1 MDAEQPLLQPYRMG
15 PLQLANR
22 VVMAPLTRSRATDPD
37 LVPTDLHVRY
47 YTQRASAGLIITE
60 GTWVSAQAVG
70 WHDVPGLFT
79 DAQVRGWSAVTDS
92 VHAAGGLIMAQLWHT
107 GSLSH
112 PTFFDGAPPVAPSA
126 IDPQLHSPTR
136 AGNLPTVTPR
146 ALTTDEIRQ
155 TIADFAAAAA
165 NAMRAGF
172 DGVQIQGGF
181 NYLFGQFF
189 NPATNRREDEYGGS
203 IENRARMLLAVID
216 AIGERVDLTRV
227 GVKAGPAW
235 SERGRFHSTAD
246 TLATNDYLAEK
257 LNDYPLSHW
266 LLMGAMADLTG
277 GPLDALQGDGMFA
290 HFRPRYQGTL
300 IANVGMTRQRG
311 NQLLTDG
318 LADLIAFGRP
328 FIANPDLPAR
338 FAADAPLATSDPALH
353 YSPGPHGYLDYPA
366 MDTPAEVL
374 TNDTATP

>member
-1 MDAEQPLLQPYRMG
+1 MDLDQPLLQPYRMG

-22 VVMAPLTRSRATDPD
+22 IVMAPLTRSRATDSD

-79 DAQVRGWSAVTDS
+79 DAQVRGWAAVTES

-112 PTFFDGAPPVAPSA
+112 PSFFDGQAPLAPSA
-126 IDPQLHSPTR
+126 VDPRLHSPTR
-136 AGNLPTVTPR
+136 AGNLPTITPR
-146 ALTTDEIRQ
+146 AMSAADIRD
-155 TIADFAAAAA
+155 TIVDFATAAR

-172 DGVQIQGGF
+172 DGVQVQGGF

-189 NPATNRREDEYGGS
+189 NPATNRRTDEYGGS
-203 IENRARMLLAVID
+203 IANRTRMLLAVLN
-216 AIGERVDLTRV
+216 AIGERIDIARV

-235 SERGRFHSTAD
+235 SERGEFRSTED
-246 TLATNDYLAEK
+246 TLAVNDYLADR
-257 LNDYPLSHW
+257 LNDYDLSHW

-277 GPLDALQGDGMFA
+277 GPLVELRDDGMFA
-290 HFRPRYQGTL
+290 HYRPRYHGTL
-300 IANVGMTRQRG
+300 MANVGMTRHRG
-311 NQLLTDG
+311 NHLLGDG
-318 LADLIAFGRP
+318 LADLIAYGRP

-338 FAADAPLATSDPALH
+338 FAADAPLADSDPATH
-353 YSPGPHGYLDYPA
+353 YTPGPHGYTDYPSLDGVIEHA
-366 MDTPAEVL
+366 QTPAH
-374 TNDTATP
+374 